1 MVQHYLKTLSLYP
14 WYEFHV
20 NFMYLLQCLKVFLT
34 DSFRLRDEVQRSPAV
49 HSRKAIIFSYFAA

>member
-34 DSFRLRDEVQRSPAV
+34 DSFRLRDEVHRPQQC
-49 HSRKAIIFSYFAA
+49 IIPFPI